1 MNDARLKSL
10 RQQRYRE
17 VNESQQE
24 RNQERVSHVADLL
37 SELEERIEADT
48 GRLETAKELLSVAG
62 SEIRTNGCNVV
73 LTDCTNM
80 LKESAEYH
88 RLVELYREHVREMPD
103 ETVSESPSVEADH
116 IHERGYSKQKREYAW
131 TESEDKE
138 RLANRGE

>member
-37 SELEERIEADT
+37 SELEGRIEADT

-62 SEIRTNGCNVV
+62 SETRTEGCNVV
-73 LTDCTNM
+73 LTDCVKL
-80 LKESAEYH
+80 LKESAENH
-88 RLVELYREHVREMPD
+88 GLIKLYREHMREMPD
-103 ETVSESPSVEADH
+103 ESVSESPSVKKYCFADREKESRGREPV
-116 IHERGYSKQKREYAW
+116 ERGE
-131 TESEDKE
+131 
-138 RLANRGE
+138 